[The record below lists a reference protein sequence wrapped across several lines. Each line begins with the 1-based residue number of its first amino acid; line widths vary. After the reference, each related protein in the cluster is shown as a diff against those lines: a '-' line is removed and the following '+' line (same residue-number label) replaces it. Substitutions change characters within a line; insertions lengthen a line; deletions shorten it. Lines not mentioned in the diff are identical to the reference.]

1 LSSQPGPA
9 KLHKPFEQ
17 SNTFFSESSFS
28 AHDHGELVFE
38 YFETEQPSF
47 RPPLFEKIKELSSL
61 NPSGDSEKL
70 QNLKL
75 SDLHPA
81 SWYCVAWY
89 PVYRVPHGNFRAS
102 FLTYHSLGKLVPQSG
117 GQHTSIVCPVV
128 GLQGYNDKGEQ
139 WSELKCPD
147 SLKPRGAEVV
157 NEKLTALRRG
167 ALALA
172 RAVTPRGS
180 EESSANHHPD
190 YEFFLS
196 RST

>member
-1 LSSQPGPA
+1 MFYCPVLP
-9 KLHKPFEQ
+9 
-17 SNTFFSESSFS
+17 
-28 AHDHGELVFE
+28 ELV
-38 YFETEQPSF
+38 S
-47 RPPLFEKIKELSSL
+47 LFLIV
-61 NPSGDSEKL
+61 
-70 QNLKL
+70 
-75 SDLHPA
+75 A
-81 SWYCVAWY
+81 VCCIYRYCVAWY